1 MRKSRKDDDAPRRR
15 GAAAAAVVD
24 SDERGLAMRLLTHSP
39 RDVIAGMFA
48 SAAVVAIITNA
59 IFMQAGQ
66 HPSPMFGRSAASS
79 SVSVV
84 TLPRPRPA
92 EPRAETKSLD
102 AALLEPSATELKP
115 AEPKAAEAKPVEA
128 RAAEPKHVDAK
139 PDTRR
144 NVRTADAD
152 PSDPLGNLVRSTSQP
167 RGAAPAAAVNT
178 SASPNVP
185 RPPAAIPAAASRDPV
200 GEMITSSRRIAAVQ
214 RALTEYGY
222 GQLKPTGTAGA
233 DTQAAIQR
241 FERAR
246 RMPVTGQVSDRL
258 VRELGMVI
266 GHSID

>member
-1 MRKSRKDDDAPRRR
+1 MPRRR

-24 SDERGLAMRLLTHSP
+24 SDEPGFAMRLLTHSP

-48 SAAVVAIITNA
+48 SAAVIAIITNA

-66 HPSPMFGRSAASS
+66 HPSPMFGRSGAAP

-84 TLPRPRPA
+84 TLPRPRPV
-92 EPRAETKSLD
+92 EPRTETKVLD
-102 AALLEPSATELKP
+102 SALLEPSATELK
-115 AEPKAAEAKPVEA
+115 
-128 RAAEPKHVDAK
+128 AAEPKHVDAK
-139 PDTRR
+139 PDNRR
-144 NVRTADAD
+144 NARTADAD
-152 PSDPLGNLVRSTSQP
+152 PTDPLGNLVRSTAQP
-167 RGAAPAAAVNT
+167 RSAAQPAAIN
-178 SASPNVP
+178 SPSVP

-200 GEMITSSRRIAAVQ
+200 GDMITSSRRVASVQ

-222 GQLKPTGTAGA
+222 GQLKPTGTAGP

-258 VRELGMVI
+258 VRELSLVI